1 VSGLEPQTRPDRAE
15 TQKALRRV
23 AISSAFLLVALVAAL
38 VTRSAVVFLV
48 LLSIGL
54 VVGLALRFLDR
65 RR

>member
-1 VSGLEPQTRPDRAE
+1 MSGLEPQPRPDRAE

>member
-1 VSGLEPQTRPDRAE
+1 
-15 TQKALRRV
+15 V

-48 LLSIGL
+48 LLGIGL
-54 VVGLALRFLDR
+54 VVSLALRFADR

>member
-1 VSGLEPQTRPDRAE
+1 MSGLEPGQRPDRVE

-54 VVGLALRFLDR
+54 VVGLVLRFLDR

>member
-1 VSGLEPQTRPDRAE
+1 
-15 TQKALRRV
+15 V

-54 VVGLALRFLDR
+54 VVGLGLRFLDR